1 VITSGHT
8 HRHRARRRGP
18 LLLTEV
24 GSPKDYP
31 GTWAGYVVHEG
42 GIRQVVRRV
51 AAPDAIRWTEATKR
65 ALFGIWGRWS
75 PGRLEDRC
83 LTHVWPTLTET

>member
-1 VITSGHT
+1 V
-8 HRHRARRRGP
+8 
-18 LLLTEV
+18 TEV

-51 AAPDAIRWTEATKR
+51 AAPEVIRWTESTDGPCSGVGPVVTR
-65 ALFGIWGRWS
+65 HPRRPVHQPPVALAS
-75 PGRLEDRC
+75 SC
-83 LTHVWPTLTET
+83 LTSVAGATHR